1 MADKQ
6 RRTLAV
12 LVDNEAGV
20 LSQVTRLF
28 SRKGYN
34 IESLAVGATDN
45 PAVSRIT
52 IEVDADDDEI
62 NLLCNQ
68 LNKLFNPRSGLLGVS
83 GISSDM
89 KTLLEQRDEDPMAAQ
104 AVDMYAYHARKA
116 IGALSTVLGGLD
128 MLVFTGGIG
137 ERAAIV
143 RELICQGM
151 DHLGIRL
158 DPERNVRHAP
168 VISKEGMPVAVR
180 VIPTNEDL
188 MIVRHTRRLLFG
200 EKA

>member
-1 MADKQ
+1 MEDKQ

-68 LNKLFNPRSGLLGVS
+68 LNKLFQVHSVKLLS
-83 GISSDM
+83 PQYSI
-89 KTLLEQRDEDPMAAQ
+89 K
-104 AVDMYAYHARKA
+104 
-116 IGALSTVLGGLD
+116 
-128 MLVFTGGIG
+128 
-137 ERAAIV
+137 
-143 RELICQGM
+143 RELVLIKVKAENP
-151 DHLGIRL
+151 DA
-158 DPERNVRHAP
+158 RNEIMQIASIFRASIIDVS
-168 VISKEGMPVAVR
+168 VESLTVAV
-180 VIPTNEDL
+180 IGSGDKLFAFEDL
-188 MIVRHTRRLLFG
+188 LAQHGIMELVRTGIVALERGSFTIDEATKVKNEYDYAKALLW
-200 EKA
+200 